1 MDFNA
6 RRLKKIYEKI
16 QGGVAE
22 AAGMMIDSVYTHRE
36 IFLRELISNAADA
49 IDKQYYKS
57 LSGGESGMNRGDYS
71 IRITADK
78 EKRTLT
84 VSDNGCGMNDS
95 EMEENL
101 GTIAHSGTGIFRS
114 ENAGSEAAGEVI
126 GQFGVGFYSAFMV
139 AKKVEVISRP
149 YGSEKAYKWSSEG
162 VSGYTVEETD
172 KESNGTDVIL
182 YLKDNEEEENYD
194 EFLDTYELKALV
206 RKYSDYIRYP
216 IIMNVEIFE
225 PDPEKK
231 GESFKKFEDQTVNSM
246 VPLWKKKKSELT
258 EEETDNFYRD
268 KFHDYDKPL
277 LTIPVN
283 VEGAVSFSGLLFVPS
298 RAPYDFYSK
307 EYERGLEL
315 YGNGVLIT
323 EKCAELIPEYFAF
336 VRGVVDSSDLSL
348 NLSREMLQHNRQ
360 LKAIASAVEKKI
372 RNALL
377 ELMKEDTEKYEKFF
391 GVFGTQL
398 KYGIYTSFGADKDKI
413 EDLLIYR
420 LADNGDYTSLA
431 DYVENMKDGQ
441 EAVYYACG
449 QSVEGIRAMPQ
460 MEFIAEKG
468 YEVLAMTENVDEF
481 VVKLLDKYKD
491 KPFKS
496 ISGESGEEKKEELSK
511 IQEDA
516 IAFVGKT
523 LGDKVS
529 EVRASSRLKNH
540 PVCFVEA
547 GELSIEMEKILNSM
561 PNAQTVNAKKVLEIN
576 LNHPVFAKI
585 TELFESDKEALEKL
599 SFVLYDQARLIAGLE
614 LDNPAEFSQNVCDL
628 IAKR

>member
-1 MDFNA
+1 M
-6 RRLKKIYEKI
+6 KKFR
-16 QGGVAE
+16 AE
-22 AAGMMIDSVYTHRE
+22 SQKLLEMMIDSVYTHRE

-57 LSGGESGMNRGDYS
+57 LSGGELGMNRGDYS

-182 YLKDNEEEENYD
+182 YLKDNEEEEKYD

-496 ISGESGEEKKEELSK
+496 ILGESGEEKKEELSK

>member
-1 MDFNA
+1 M
-6 RRLKKIYEKI
+6 KKFR
-16 QGGVAE
+16 AE
-22 AAGMMIDSVYTHRE
+22 SQKLLEMMIDSVYTHRE

-71 IRITADK
+71 IRITTDK

>member
-1 MDFNA
+1 M
-6 RRLKKIYEKI
+6 KKFR
-16 QGGVAE
+16 AE
-22 AAGMMIDSVYTHRE
+22 SQKLLEMMIDSVYTHRE

-268 KFHDYDKPL
+268 KFHDYDKPF

>member
-1 MDFNA
+1 M
-6 RRLKKIYEKI
+6 KKFR
-16 QGGVAE
+16 AE
-22 AAGMMIDSVYTHRE
+22 SQKLLEMMIDSVYTHRE

-71 IRITADK
+71 IRITTDK

-298 RAPYDFYSK
+298 RAPYDFYSN

>member
-1 MDFNA
+1 M
-6 RRLKKIYEKI
+6 KKFR
-16 QGGVAE
+16 AE
-22 AAGMMIDSVYTHRE
+22 SQKLLEMMIDSVYTHRE

-71 IRITADK
+71 IRITTDK

-599 SFVLYDQARLIAGLE
+599 SFVLYDHARLIAGLE

>member
-1 MDFNA
+1 M
-6 RRLKKIYEKI
+6 KKFR
-16 QGGVAE
+16 AE
-22 AAGMMIDSVYTHRE
+22 SQKLLEMMIDSVYTHRE

-114 ENAGSEAAGEVI
+114 ENTGSEAAGEVI

>member
-1 MDFNA
+1 M
-6 RRLKKIYEKI
+6 KKFR
-16 QGGVAE
+16 AE
-22 AAGMMIDSVYTHRE
+22 SQKLLEMMIDSVYTHRE

-529 EVRASSRLKNH
+529 EVKASSRLKNH

>member
-1 MDFNA
+1 
-6 RRLKKIYEKI
+6 
-16 QGGVAE
+16 
-22 AAGMMIDSVYTHRE
+22 
-36 IFLRELISNAADA
+36 
-49 IDKQYYKS
+49 
-57 LSGGESGMNRGDYS
+57 
-71 IRITADK
+71 
-78 EKRTLT
+78 
-84 VSDNGCGMNDS
+84 MNDS

>member
-1 MDFNA
+1 M
-6 RRLKKIYEKI
+6 KKFK
-16 QGGVAE
+16 AE
-22 AAGMMIDSVYTHRE
+22 SQKLLEMMINSVYTHRE

-71 IRITADK
+71 IRISVDK

-84 VSDNGCGMNDS
+84 VSDNGCGMNAE
-95 EMEENL
+95 EMEANL
-101 GTIAHSGTGIFRS
+101 GTIAHSGTDLFRKG
-114 ENAGSEAAGEVI
+114 NADAANEVI

-139 AKKVEVISRP
+139 AKKVEVVSHP
-149 YGSEKAYKWSSEG
+149 YGSAMSWIWTSEG
-162 VSGYTVEETD
+162 VDGYTIEETTR
-172 KESNGTDVIL
+172 ETAGTDVIL
-182 YLKDNEEEENYD
+182 YLKDNTEEENYD
-194 EFLDTYELKALV
+194 EFLDTYELKTLV
-206 RKYSDYIRYP
+206 KKYSDYIRYP
-216 IIMNVEIFE
+216 IIMNVEVFE

-231 GESFKKFEDQTVNSM
+231 GETQKKFEDQTVNSM

-258 EEETDNFYRD
+258 DEETDNFYRD

-277 LTIPVN
+277 LTIPVS
-283 VEGAVSFSGLLFVPS
+283 VEGAVSFNALLFIPS

-315 YGNGVLIT
+315 YSNGVLIM

-348 NLSREMLQHNRQ
+348 NLSRETLQHNRQ
-360 LKAIASAVEKKI
+360 LKIIANAIEKKI
-372 RNALL
+372 KSALL
-377 ELMKEDTEKYEKFF
+377 DLMKEDTGKYEQFF

-413 EDLLIYR
+413 EDLLFYR
-420 LADNGDYTSLA
+420 LADNGDYTGLN
-431 DYVENMKDGQ
+431 DYVENMKEGQ
-441 EAVYYACG
+441 DAIYYACG
-449 QSVEGIRAMPQ
+449 QSLEGIKAMPQ
-460 MEFIAEKG
+460 MEFVAEKG

-496 ISGESGEEKKEELSK
+496 LSGFTGEEKSEQLDKF
-511 IQEDA
+511 QEDA
-516 IAFVGKT
+516 IAFVKNT

-529 EVRASSRLKNH
+529 DVKATARLKNH

-576 LNHPVFAKI
+576 VNHPIFRKI
-585 TELFESDKEALEKL
+585 TELFESDKDSLKKL
-599 SFVLYDQARLIAGLE
+599 SEVLYGEARLIAGLE
-614 LDNPAEFSQNVCDL
+614 LDNPAEFSQSVCEL
-628 IAKR
+628 LAK

>member
-1 MDFNA
+1 M
-6 RRLKKIYEKI
+6 KKFR
-16 QGGVAE
+16 AE
-22 AAGMMIDSVYTHRE
+22 SQKLLEMMIDSVYTHRE

-71 IRITADK
+71 IRITTDK

-468 YEVLAMTENVDEF
+468 YEVLVMTENVDEF

>member
-1 MDFNA
+1 M
-6 RRLKKIYEKI
+6 KKFR
-16 QGGVAE
+16 AE
-22 AAGMMIDSVYTHRE
+22 SQKLLEMMIDSVYTHRE

-516 IAFVGKT
+516 IAFVGK
-523 LGDKVS
+523 
-529 EVRASSRLKNH
+529 
-540 PVCFVEA
+540 
-547 GELSIEMEKILNSM
+547 LSAI
-561 PNAQTVNAKKVLEIN
+561 
-576 LNHPVFAKI
+576 
-585 TELFESDKEALEKL
+585 
-599 SFVLYDQARLIAGLE
+599 R
-614 LDNPAEFSQNVCDL
+614 
-628 IAKR
+628 

>member
-1 MDFNA
+1 M
-6 RRLKKIYEKI
+6 KKFR
-16 QGGVAE
+16 AE
-22 AAGMMIDSVYTHRE
+22 SQKLLEMMIDSVYTHRE

-182 YLKDNEEEENYD
+182 YLKDNEGEENYD

>member
-1 MDFNA
+1 M
-6 RRLKKIYEKI
+6 KKFR
-16 QGGVAE
+16 AE
-22 AAGMMIDSVYTHRE
+22 SQKLLEMMIDSVYTHRE

-336 VRGVVDSSDLSL
+336 VRGVVDSADLSL

-360 LKAIASAVEKKI
+360 LKVIASAVEKKI

>member
-1 MDFNA
+1 M
-6 RRLKKIYEKI
+6 KKFR
-16 QGGVAE
+16 AE
-22 AAGMMIDSVYTHRE
+22 SQKLLEMMIDSVYTHRE

-57 LSGGESGMNRGDYS
+57 LSVGESGMNRGDYS

>member
-1 MDFNA
+1 M
-6 RRLKKIYEKI
+6 KKFR
-16 QGGVAE
+16 AE
-22 AAGMMIDSVYTHRE
+22 SQKLLEMMINSVYTHRE

-468 YEVLAMTENVDEF
+468 YEVLVMTENVDEF

>member
-1 MDFNA
+1 M
-6 RRLKKIYEKI
+6 KKFR
-16 QGGVAE
+16 AE
-22 AAGMMIDSVYTHRE
+22 SQKLLEMMIDSVYTHRE

-71 IRITADK
+71 IRITTDK

-149 YGSEKAYKWSSEG
+149 YGNEKAYKWSSEG

>member
-1 MDFNA
+1 M
-6 RRLKKIYEKI
+6 KKFR
-16 QGGVAE
+16 AE
-22 AAGMMIDSVYTHRE
+22 SQKLLEMMIDSVYTHRE

-182 YLKDNEEEENYD
+182 YLKDNEGEENYD

-216 IIMNVEIFE
+216 IILNVEIFE

>member
-1 MDFNA
+1 M
-6 RRLKKIYEKI
+6 KKFR
-16 QGGVAE
+16 AE
-22 AAGMMIDSVYTHRE
+22 SQKLLEMMIDSVYTHRE

-71 IRITADK
+71 IRITTDK

-372 RNALL
+372 RNALI

-441 EAVYYACG
+441 EVVYYACG

>member
-1 MDFNA
+1 
-6 RRLKKIYEKI
+6 
-16 QGGVAE
+16 
-22 AAGMMIDSVYTHRE
+22 
-36 IFLRELISNAADA
+36 
-49 IDKQYYKS
+49 
-57 LSGGESGMNRGDYS
+57 
-71 IRITADK
+71 
-78 EKRTLT
+78 
-84 VSDNGCGMNDS
+84 MNDS

-114 ENAGSEAAGEVI
+114 ENAGSEAAGEII

>member
-1 MDFNA
+1 M
-6 RRLKKIYEKI
+6 KKFR
-16 QGGVAE
+16 AE
-22 AAGMMIDSVYTHRE
+22 SQKLLEMMIDSVYTHRE

-78 EKRTLT
+78 EKRTIT

>member
-1 MDFNA
+1 M
-6 RRLKKIYEKI
+6 KKFK
-16 QGGVAE
+16 AE
-22 AAGMMIDSVYTHRE
+22 SQKLLEMMINSVYTHRE

-71 IRITADK
+71 IRISVDK

-84 VSDNGCGMNDS
+84 VSDNGCGMNAE
-95 EMEENL
+95 EMEANL
-101 GTIAHSGTGIFRS
+101 GTIAHSGTDLFRKG
-114 ENAGSEAAGEVI
+114 NADAASEVI

-139 AKKVEVISRP
+139 AKKVEVVSHP
-149 YGSEKAYKWSSEG
+149 YGSAMSWIWTSEG
-162 VSGYTVEETD
+162 VDGYTIEETTR
-172 KESNGTDVIL
+172 ETAGTDVIL
-182 YLKDNEEEENYD
+182 YLKDNTEEENYD

-206 RKYSDYIRYP
+206 KKYSDYIRYP
-216 IIMNVEIFE
+216 IIMNVEVFE

-231 GESFKKFEDQTVNSM
+231 GETQKKFEDQTVNSM

-258 EEETDNFYRD
+258 DEETDNFYRD

-277 LTIPVN
+277 LTIPVS
-283 VEGAVSFSGLLFVPS
+283 VEGAVSFNALLFIPS

-315 YGNGVLIT
+315 YSNGVLIM

-348 NLSREMLQHNRQ
+348 NLSRETLQHNRQ
-360 LKAIASAVEKKI
+360 LKIIANAIEKKI
-372 RNALL
+372 KSALL
-377 ELMKEDTEKYEKFF
+377 DLMKEDTGKYEQFF

-413 EDLLIYR
+413 EDLLFYR
-420 LADNGDYTSLA
+420 LADNGDYTGLN
-431 DYVENMKDGQ
+431 DYVENMKEGQ
-441 EAVYYACG
+441 DAIYYACG
-449 QSVEGIRAMPQ
+449 QSLEGIKAMPQ
-460 MEFIAEKG
+460 MEFVAEKG

-496 ISGESGEEKKEELSK
+496 LSGFTGEEKSEQLDKL
-511 IQEDA
+511 QEDA
-516 IAFVGKT
+516 IAFVKNT

-529 EVRASSRLKNH
+529 DVKATARLKNH

-576 LNHPVFAKI
+576 VNHPIFRKI
-585 TELFESDKEALEKL
+585 TELFESDKDSLKKL
-599 SFVLYDQARLIAGLE
+599 SEVLYGEARLIAGLE
-614 LDNPAEFSQNVCDL
+614 LDNPAEFSQSVCEL
-628 IAKR
+628 LAK

>member
-1 MDFNA
+1 
-6 RRLKKIYEKI
+6 
-16 QGGVAE
+16 
-22 AAGMMIDSVYTHRE
+22 
-36 IFLRELISNAADA
+36 
-49 IDKQYYKS
+49 
-57 LSGGESGMNRGDYS
+57 MNRGDYS

>member
-1 MDFNA
+1 M
-6 RRLKKIYEKI
+6 KKFR
-16 QGGVAE
+16 AE
-22 AAGMMIDSVYTHRE
+22 SQKLLEMMIDSVYTHRE

-216 IIMNVEIFE
+216 IILNVEIFE

>member
-1 MDFNA
+1 M
-6 RRLKKIYEKI
+6 KKFR
-16 QGGVAE
+16 AE
-22 AAGMMIDSVYTHRE
+22 SQKLLEMMIDSVYTHRE

-481 VVKLLDKYKD
+481 VVKLLDKYKE

>member
-1 MDFNA
+1 M
-6 RRLKKIYEKI
+6 KKFR
-16 QGGVAE
+16 AE
-22 AAGMMIDSVYTHRE
+22 SQKLLEMMINSVYTHRE

-182 YLKDNEEEENYD
+182 YLKDNEGEENYD

-468 YEVLAMTENVDEF
+468 YEVLVMTENVDEF

>member
-1 MDFNA
+1 M
-6 RRLKKIYEKI
+6 KKFR
-16 QGGVAE
+16 AE
-22 AAGMMIDSVYTHRE
+22 SQKLLEMMIDSVYTHRE

>member
-1 MDFNA
+1 M
-6 RRLKKIYEKI
+6 KKFR
-16 QGGVAE
+16 AE
-22 AAGMMIDSVYTHRE
+22 SQKLLEMMIDSVYTHRE

-246 VPLWKKKKSELT
+246 VPLWKKKKSELA

>member
-1 MDFNA
+1 M
-6 RRLKKIYEKI
+6 KKFR
-16 QGGVAE
+16 AE
-22 AAGMMIDSVYTHRE
+22 SQKLLEMMIDSVYTHRE

-149 YGSEKAYKWSSEG
+149 YGNEKAYKWSSEG

>member
-1 MDFNA
+1 M
-6 RRLKKIYEKI
+6 KKFR
-16 QGGVAE
+16 AE
-22 AAGMMIDSVYTHRE
+22 SQKLLEMMIDSVYTHRE

-246 VPLWKKKKSELT
+246 VPLWKKKKFELT

>member
-1 MDFNA
+1 M
-6 RRLKKIYEKI
+6 KKFR
-16 QGGVAE
+16 AE
-22 AAGMMIDSVYTHRE
+22 SQKLLEMMIDSVYTHRE

-78 EKRTLT
+78 EKRTIT

-114 ENAGSEAAGEVI
+114 ENAGSEAAGEII

>member
-1 MDFNA
+1 M
-6 RRLKKIYEKI
+6 KKFR
-16 QGGVAE
+16 AE
-22 AAGMMIDSVYTHRE
+22 SQKLLEMMINSVYTHRE

-114 ENAGSEAAGEVI
+114 ENAGSEAAGEII

-182 YLKDNEEEENYD
+182 YLKDNEGEENYD

>member
-1 MDFNA
+1 M
-6 RRLKKIYEKI
+6 KKFR
-16 QGGVAE
+16 AE
-22 AAGMMIDSVYTHRE
+22 SQKLLEMMIDSVYTHRE

-114 ENAGSEAAGEVI
+114 ENAGSEAAGEII

>member
-1 MDFNA
+1 M
-6 RRLKKIYEKI
+6 KKFR
-16 QGGVAE
+16 AE
-22 AAGMMIDSVYTHRE
+22 SQKLLEMMINSVYTHRE

>member
-1 MDFNA
+1 M
-6 RRLKKIYEKI
+6 KKFR
-16 QGGVAE
+16 AE
-22 AAGMMIDSVYTHRE
+22 SQKLLEMMIDSVYTHRE

-182 YLKDNEEEENYD
+182 YLKDNEGEENYD

-246 VPLWKKKKSELT
+246 VPLWKKKKSELA